1 MGDGF
6 QFLDIIL
13 LAMIAAFI
21 FLRLR
26 GVLGKRMGHEQSP
39 REELSRKKYAKSSKQ
54 EKDGALEDISED
66 NVIPMHDQV
75 DMPAN
80 NLPIDNSPKGAV
92 LREIQQIDH
101 NFNPATFAGQA
112 EAAYEAIVMAFAAG
126 DRATLNDLLSEE
138 VFGNFEQSI
147 TDRENADHVMSTDIL
162 NIISA
167 EIVDATLFGKDAEV
181 TVRFEAEMISQTKDP
196 DGVVVNGDPHPH
208 IVKELWTFSRE
219 LKSRNPNWLLITTR
233 GAE

>member
-39 REELSRKKYAKSSKQ
+39 REEISRKPYAKSSKQ
-54 EKDGALEDISED
+54 EKDGDAD
-66 NVIPMHDQV
+66 NVIPLNDQV
-75 DMPAN
+75 DIAPQS
-80 NLPIDNSPKGAV
+80 LPYDNSPKGAV
-92 LREIQQIDH
+92 LRQIHELDR
-101 NFNPATFAGQA
+101 NFDPDAFPSQA
-112 EAAYEAIVMAFAAG
+112 EAAYEAIVIAFAAG
-126 DRATLNDLLSEE
+126 DRNTLKDLLSEE
-138 VFGNFEQSI
+138 VYNNFDRSI
-147 TDRENADHVMSTDIL
+147 TDRENADYKMSTDIL
-162 NIISA
+162 SVMSA
-167 EIVDATLFGKDAEV
+167 QLEDAALQGREAEV
-181 TVRFEAEMISQTKDP
+181 TIRFETEMISQTKDP

-208 IVKELWTFSRE
+208 IVKELWTFARD

-233 GAE
+233 GVDS

>member
-39 REELSRKKYAKSSKQ
+39 REELSAKSSKQ
-54 EKDGALEDISED
+54 DKDGGEDDGNQD
-66 NVIPMHDQV
+66 NVVPLNDQV
-75 DMPAN
+75 DIAPKS
-80 NLPIDNSPKGAV
+80 LPFDNSPKGVA
-92 LREIQQIDH
+92 LREIHEIDR
-101 NFNPATFAGQA
+101 NFDPKAFPLQA
-112 EAAYEAIVMAFAAG
+112 EAAYEAIVVAFAAG
-126 DRATLNDLLSEE
+126 DRETLKNLLSEE
-138 VFGNFEQSI
+138 VYNNFEGSI
-147 TDRENADHVMSTDIL
+147 TDREKADHKMSTDIL
-162 NIISA
+162 SINSA
-167 EIVDATLFGKDAEV
+167 KIEEATLQGQEAEV
-181 TVRFEAEMISQTKDP
+181 TVRFETEMISQTKDQ

-208 IVKELWTFSRE
+208 VIKELWTFARN

-233 GAE
+233 SAE